1 MFFRDLLEKLI
12 ALVVVIMI
20 SPLLFLIA
28 LAVFIASPGNP
39 FYRANRIGK
48 DGRPFGM
55 WKFRT
60 MVKNASVLGPPITGH
75 NDPRVLKIGG
85 FLRRAK
91 LDELP
96 QFFNVLLGN
105 MSLVGPRPEAPEFV
119 ELYTPQQRQVLAFK
133 PGITGK
139 VQLQSGEESQ
149 NLPTGA
155 EAEAYYVRHLM
166 AGKLSSDIAYMQ
178 NRTALSDLRIL
189 FSTAGYV
196 FRSIARKQ

>member
-1 MFFRDLLEKLI
+1 MRDFIEKLV
-12 ALVVVIMI
+12 ALFIIVLT
-20 SPLLFLIA
+20 SPVLVLVA
-28 LAVFIASPGNP
+28 LAICIDSPGNP

-60 MVKNASVLGPPITGH
+60 MVKDARQLGPPVTGN
-75 NDPRVLKIGG
+75 NDPRLLRIGG

-96 QFFNVLLGN
+96 QFFNVLVGE
-105 MSLVGPRPEAPEFV
+105 MSLIGPRPEAPEFV
-119 ELYTPQQRQVLAFK
+119 HFYTPEQRQVLAYK
-133 PGITGK
+133 PGITGR
-139 VQLQSGEESQ
+139 VQLDSGDESQ
-149 NLPTGA
+149 NIPAGP
-155 EAEAYYVRHLM
+155 EAGDYYVRHLM

-178 NRTALSDLRIL
+178 NRTAISDLRIL

-196 FRSIARKQ
+196 FRSIARK

>member
-1 MFFRDLLEKLI
+1 MSLRDLLEKFI
-12 ALVVVIMI
+12 AVVVII
-20 SPLLFLIA
+20 LLSPLLFLIA
-28 LAVFIASPGNP
+28 ITISIASPGNP
-39 FYRANRIGK
+39 FYRANRVGK
-48 DGRPFGM
+48 DGRPFSM

-60 MVKNASVLGPPITGH
+60 MVNNADALGLPITGRD
-75 NDPRVLKIGG
+75 DPRVLKIGG

-96 QFFNVLLGN
+96 QFFNVLLGD
-105 MSLVGPRPEAPEFV
+105 MSLIGPRPEAPEFV

-133 PGITGK
+133 PGITGR
-139 VQLQSGEESQ
+139 VQLESGDESQ
-149 NLPTGA
+149 NLPAGA
-155 EAEAYYVRHLM
+155 EAGEYYVRHLM

-196 FRSIARKQ
+196 FRSIARK

>member
-1 MFFRDLLEKLI
+1 MSLRDLLEKFI
-12 ALVVVIMI
+12 AVVVII
-20 SPLLFLIA
+20 LLSPLLFLIA
-28 LAVFIASPGNP
+28 ITIFIASPGNP
-39 FYRANRIGK
+39 FYLANRVGK
-48 DGRPFGM
+48 DGRPFSM

-60 MVKNASVLGPPITGH
+60 MVNNADALGLPITGRD
-75 NDPRVLKIGG
+75 DPRVLKIGG

-96 QFFNVLLGN
+96 QFFNVLLGD
-105 MSLVGPRPEAPEFV
+105 MSLIGPRPEAPEFV

-133 PGITGK
+133 PGITGR
-139 VQLQSGEESQ
+139 VQLESGDESQ
-149 NLPTGA
+149 NLPAGA
-155 EAEAYYVRHLM
+155 EAGEYYVRHLM

-196 FRSIARKQ
+196 FRSIARK

>member
-1 MFFRDLLEKLI
+1 MFIRDLLEILI
-12 ALVVVIMI
+12 VLLVVILI

-28 LAVFIASPGNP
+28 IAISIASPGNP
-39 FYRANRIGK
+39 FHRANRIGK

-60 MVKNASVLGPPITGH
+60 MVKNASALGPPITGH
-75 NDPRVLKIGG
+75 NDPRVLKIGV

-96 QFFNVLLGN
+96 QFFNVVLGD
-105 MSLVGPRPEAPEFV
+105 MSLIGPRPEAPEFV
-119 ELYTPQQRQVLAFK
+119 RLYSPQQRQVLAFK
-133 PGITGK
+133 PGITGRA
-139 VQLQSGEESQ
+139 QLESGDESQ
-149 NLPTGA
+149 NLPSGA
-155 EAEAYYVRHLM
+155 EAEEYYVRHLM

-178 NRTALSDLRIL
+178 NRTVFSDLGIL

-196 FRSIARKQ
+196 LRSIARK